1 MSLITVATTVTAFSK
16 KKSFQSETET
26 LWLESWRRPSQEW
39 KEEVLMNKPG
49 KQWKTQAM
57 VSKKLMEENAFKKHS
72 QES

>member
-26 LWLESWRRPSQEW
+26 LWLESWRGPSQEW